1 MTFTPDADAE
11 GLRAVVRDFLAK
23 RSAPDETRR
32 LIDSGTAYDPE
43 VWTQAAQELGLH
55 GLAVPEGYGG
65 SGATHVELGLVF
77 EEMGAALYSG
87 PFLSSVGLAATAL
100 LQLGD
105 SPEAERA
112 RETHLPGITAG
123 DTVATLAWAGPDP
136 SVSALNAT
144 ADQGAGGG
152 WRISGTASIV
162 LDGADADLV
171 LVSARTAAGAGLF
184 AVSGDAAGLTR
195 TPLTTL
201 DSTRRLAELT
211 FADVAGELLGTD
223 GGSQDALRRTA
234 DLAALYLAAEQLGG
248 AARVLATA
256 VEYAKTRIQF
266 GRAIGSFQA
275 IKHRCADM
283 LIAVESARSVVYHG
297 LWTAVHDPNG
307 LPAAASLARAVAS
320 DAYQRAATDN
330 IQIHGGIG
338 FTWEHSAHLYLKRAK
353 SSQLLFG
360 SPARHRSRLAGLVLS
375 RKAVQNAKAT
385 TGGISNPEVEVST
398 EELPPEAVELN
409 QRITDFLRKHPVPRA
424 DQPGADR
431 EFREARF
438 DAGLAVV
445 NFAPGHG
452 GLGLDSSLQTLVE
465 QRFADAGA
473 VDHVYRNV
481 IGLGMAMPTIHAH
494 GTEEQKARYL
504 RPAFSSEEIWCQLF
518 SEPGAGSDLAALATR
533 AVLAPDGDH
542 YIVNGQKIWTSLGHV
557 ARFAIL
563 VARTDPDLPKH
574 RGLTYF
580 LLDMTTP
587 GVEVRPLRQI
597 TGEAE
602 FNEVYLTDV
611 RVPVSAVL
619 GSVGGGWTV
628 AMTTLANERVALGAR
643 PAARGSGAIGRAVE
657 VYRQAVER
665 GQADAGVTERLM
677 LLWTAAE
684 AARLTNARAAAQVG
698 REPGPEGSIAKVQ
711 MAELNKAI
719 YELCVDLSGDDGLLI
734 DTYAD
739 VAPEFAAV
747 HGGADVRKS
756 YLRSLANSIEGGT
769 SEVLRN
775 ILGERVLGLPGEPR
789 VDRDIPW
796 KDVRRS

>member
-1 MTFTPDADAE
+1 VTFTPDADAE

-32 LIDSGTAYDPE
+32 LIDSGSGYDPD
-43 VWTQAAQELGLH
+43 VWIQAAQELGLH
-55 GLAVPEGYGG
+55 GLAIPEAYGG

-77 EEMGAALYSG
+77 EEMGAVLYSG
-87 PFLSSVGLAATAL
+87 PFLAGVGLAATAL
-100 LQLGD
+100 LQLGG
-105 SPEAERA
+105 SQEAEDA
-112 RETHLPGITAG
+112 RQVYLPGIATG
-123 DTVATLAWAGPDP
+123 DTIATLAWAGPDP
-136 SVSALNAT
+136 SVSALNGRRDTRA
-144 ADQGAGGG
+144 AEGG
-152 WRISGTASIV
+152 WKITGTAAIV
-162 LDGADADLV
+162 VDGAEADLV
-171 LVSARTAAGAGLF
+171 LVAARTPAGASLF
-184 AVSGDAAGLTR
+184 AVSPETAGSTLTR
-195 TPLTTL
+195 TPLTTM
-201 DSTRRLAELT
+201 DSTRRLARLT
-211 FADVAGELLGTD
+211 FADVPGELLGTD
-223 GGSQDALRRTA
+223 GSAQDPLRRTA

-256 VEYAKTRIQF
+256 VEYAGTRVQF

-297 LWTAVHDPNG
+297 LWTAVHEPTG
-307 LPAAASLARAVAS
+307 LPAASSLARAVAS
-320 DAYQRAATDN
+320 DAYQHAAADN

-338 FTWEHSAHLYLKRAK
+338 FTWEHSAHMYLKRAK

-375 RKAVQNAKAT
+375 KRAPVV
-385 TGGISNPEVEVST
+385 VEET
-398 EELPPEAVELN
+398 ELAGAELPPEAAALDE
-409 QRITDFLRKHPVPRA
+409 RIAEFLGTHPVPRA

-445 NFAPGHG
+445 NFAEGHG

-473 VDHVYRNV
+473 TDHMFRNV

-494 GTEEQKARYL
+494 GTDEQKARYL

-533 AVLAPDGDH
+533 AVLSPDGDH
-542 YIVNGQKIWTSLGHV
+542 YVVNGQKIWTSLGHV

-563 VARTDPDLPKH
+563 VARTDPDVPKH

-580 LLDMTTP
+580 LLDMTTS

-611 RVPVSAVL
+611 RVPASSVL
-619 GSVGGGWTV
+619 GSVGQGWKV
-628 AMTTLANERVALGAR
+628 AMTTLANERVALGSR
-643 PAARGSGAIGRAVE
+643 PAERGSGPIGRAVE

-665 GQADAGVTERLM
+665 GQADAAVTERLM

-684 AARLTNARAAAQVG
+684 AARLTNARAAAQIG

-711 MAELNKAI
+711 MADLNKAI

-734 DTYAD
+734 DSYAET
-739 VAPEFAAV
+739 APAFAAV

-796 KDVRRS
+796 KDVPRS

>member
-1 MTFTPDADAE
+1 VTFTPDADAE

-23 RSAPDETRR
+23 RSAPEETRR
-32 LIDSGTAYDPE
+32 LIESGTGYDPE
-43 VWTQAAQELGLH
+43 VWAQAAQELGLP
-55 GLAVPEGYGG
+55 GLAVPEEYGG
-65 SGATHVELGLVF
+65 SGASHVELGLVF
-77 EEMGAALYSG
+77 EEMGAVLYGG
-87 PFLSSVGLAATAL
+87 PFLASVGLAASAL
-100 LQLGD
+100 LQLGE
-105 SPEAERA
+105 SPEAQEA
-112 RETHLPGITAG
+112 RRSHLPGIAAG
-123 DTVATLAWAGPDP
+123 NTVATLAWAGPDP
-136 SVSALNAT
+136 SVSALNAAST
-144 ADQGAGGG
+144 RGS
-152 WRISGTASIV
+152 WKISGTAPIV
-162 LDGADADLV
+162 LDGADADLI
-171 LVSARTAAGAGLF
+171 LVAAHSSAGPSLF
-184 AVSGDAAGLTR
+184 AVSGEAAGLAR

-201 DSTRRLAELT
+201 DSTRRLAELRFT
-211 FADVAGELLGTD
+211 DVPGQLLGID
-223 GGSQDALRRTA
+223 GAAERPLRRTA

-248 AARVLATA
+248 AAKVLSAA
-256 VEYAKTRIQF
+256 VDYARTRIQF

-297 LWTAVHDPNG
+297 LWTAVHEPAG
-307 LPAAASLARAVAS
+307 LPAASSLARAVAS
-320 DAYQRAATDN
+320 DAYQRAAADN

-375 RKAVQNAKAT
+375 RKGTRSADAAPSGEQADVA
-385 TGGISNPEVEVST
+385 G
-398 EELPPEAVELN
+398 EELSPEAVALDE
-409 QRITDFLRKHPVPRA
+409 RITEFLRTHPVPRE

-431 EFREARF
+431 AFREARF

-473 VDHVYRNV
+473 VDHMSRNV

-494 GTEEQKARYL
+494 GTPRQKARYL

-533 AVLAPDGDH
+533 AVLAPEGDCFV
-542 YIVNGQKIWTSLGHV
+542 VNGQKIWTSLGHV
-557 ARFAIL
+557 ARFATL
-563 VARTDPDLPKH
+563 VARTDPNLPKH

-580 LLDMTTP
+580 LLDMRTP

-611 RVPVSAVL
+611 EVPVSAVL
-619 GSVGGGWTV
+619 GSIGGGWKV
-628 AMTTLANERVALGAR
+628 AMTTLANERVALGSR

-657 VYRQAVER
+657 VYRKAVER
-665 GQADAGVTERLM
+665 GQADAAVTERLM

-684 AARLTNARAAAQVG
+684 AARLTNARASAQIG

-711 MAELNKAI
+711 MAELNKSI
-719 YELCVDLSGDDGLLI
+719 YELCVDLSGDAGLLI
-734 DTYAD
+734 DTYAG
-739 VAPEFAAV
+739 VAPDFAAV